1 MFDDS
6 KPKRLLKHRTKVRRR
21 FLTVTTYL
29 IVALSI
35 LMLVCL
41 NEFVISVQDQVRS
54 GQSAPRI
61 PRELIEMQGRE
72 DALLNAQEPL
82 DTTGARYR
90 IPIDRAMELIA
101 EESENTGPGQ

>member
-6 KPKRLLKHRTKVRRR
+6 KPKRLLKDRTKVRRR
-21 FLTVTTYL
+21 FLTVTTYIVVAFL
-29 IVALSI
+29 ILA
-35 LMLVCL
+35 LVCL

-72 DALLNAQEPL
+72 DALLSAQEPL
-82 DTTGARYR
+82 DTTGTLYR
-90 IPIDRAMELIA
+90 IPITRAMQLIA
-101 EESENTGPGQ
+101 DESENAGPGQ

>member
-1 MFDDS
+1 MFVQS
-6 KPKRLLKHRTKVRRR
+6 KPKRLLQDRTKVRPW

-29 IVALSI
+29 VVAL
-35 LMLVCL
+35 LMVMLVCL

-54 GQSAPRI
+54 GQSAPRT

-82 DTTGARYR
+82 DTTGTLYR
-90 IPIDRAMELIA
+90 IPIDRAMELIV
-101 EESENTGPGQ
+101 EESVDSGPGQ